1 MPRLSSCTFALAF
14 AALLLAGRFVG
25 IAGAAVMIGG
35 IIFLHE
41 LGHFLA
47 AKRMG
52 MPVEV
57 FSLGFGPRLLGF
69 RWKET
74 DVRLSALPLGGYVKL
89 AGYNPEEPDA
99 EDPYGFLKQ
108 PARKRL
114 EAELQPPA
122 GRGAER
128 LGLGIEHEDRQD
140 GAAIGRGGERGIVGK
155 AQVPPEPVNAGRI
168 GGRAGRGIG
177 RSGHGCP
184 HGGGGAFG
192 KAGHCRRPCL
202 SVAGRRYLRPAMP
215 GLSRGRAYRGAW
227 RDPPPGY

>member
-99 EDPYGFLKQ
+99 EDPYGFLNQ
-108 PARKRL
+108 PYRKRML
-114 EAELQPPA
+114 FYA
-122 GRGAER
+122 G
-128 LGLGIEHEDRQD
+128 GILSNLAT
-140 GAAIGRGGERGIVGK
+140 AAILLYAISLNQVRYPDPPVRVQVIAGGHDGST
-155 AQVPPEPVNAGRI
+155 PPDLV
-168 GGRAGRGIG
+168 RATADLI
-177 RSGHGCP
+177 P
-184 HGGGGAFG
+184 GARFDLIE
-192 KAGHCRRPCL
+192 AAAHIPC
-202 SVAGRRYLRPAMP
+202 VEAP
-215 GLSRGRAYRGAW
+215 GAHAAILSRFLKEIGHV
-227 RDPPPGY
+227 